1 MAQARGAILSIQS
14 QVAYGHVGNSAAV
27 LPLQRLGFDVFPL
40 NTVQLAHHPGY
51 GAWRGHKLR
60 PEQLDEILGGLVE
73 RGVLARCAA
82 VLSGYLGD
90 PGVAAVVARAVEA
103 VRGARPQAPY
113 LCDPV
118 IGDDAPGVFVSAGVP
133 EAIRERLVP
142 LADMV
147 VPNRFELAHLT
158 GRRVET
164 LEDALVAAA
173 ELRARGP
180 RLVVVTGLSLPD
192 RPGELA
198 VLAETSGEAWL
209 ASTPE
214 LPLAI
219 GGGTGDAFSA
229 LFLGHYL
236 TTADLCAGLERAV
249 AAMFALVERTSAARA
264 EELELVA
271 AQDELIN
278 PRRRFAAVRLR

>member
-1 MAQARGAILSIQS
+1 MAQARRAILSIQS

-60 PEQLDEILGGLVE
+60 PEQLDEILGGLE
-73 RGVLARCAA
+73 QRGVLARCAA

-90 PGVAAVVARAVEA
+90 PEMAGVVARAVEA
-103 VRGARPQAPY
+103 VRAARAEAPY

-118 IGDDAPGVFVSAGVP
+118 IGDDEPGVFVSAGVP

-164 LEDALVAAA
+164 LEDARAAAA

-180 RLVVVTGLSLPD
+180 RLVVVTGLSLQG
-192 RPGELA
+192 RPGELT
-198 VLAETSGEAWL
+198 VLADMADQAWL
-209 ASTPE
+209 AATPE

-219 GGGTGDAFSA
+219 GGGAGDAFSA
-229 LFLGHYL
+229 LFLAHYL
-236 TTADLCAGLERAV
+236 TTADLRLGLERAV
-249 AAMFALVERTSAARA
+249 AATFALVERTSSAGAQ
-264 EELELVA
+264 ELELVA
-271 AQDELIN
+271 AQDELVA
-278 PRRRFAAVRLR
+278 PGRRFPARRLR

>member
-1 MAQARGAILSIQS
+1 MAQARGAVLSIQS

-51 GAWRGHKLR
+51 GAWRGHQLR
-60 PEQLDEILGGLVE
+60 PEQLQEILGGLE
-73 RGVLARCAA
+73 QRGVLNRCAA

-90 PGVAAVVARAVEA
+90 PRMADVVARAVEA
-103 VRGARPQAPY
+103 VRRARPAAPY

-118 IGDDAPGVFVSAGVP
+118 IGDDHPGVFVSAGVP

-158 GRRVET
+158 GRPIAS
-164 LEDALVAAA
+164 LGDALVAAA

-180 RLVVVTGLSLPD
+180 RLIVVTGLDLPD

-198 VLAETSGEAWL
+198 VLADTADEAWL
-209 ASTPE
+209 VATPQ

-236 TTADLCAGLERAV
+236 MTAELRAGLERAV
-249 AAMFALVERTSAARA
+249 AAMFALVERTSAAGA

-271 AQDELIN
+271 AQDELIA
-278 PRRRFAAVRLR
+278 PTSRFPAVRLR

>member
-1 MAQARGAILSIQS
+1 MVQARAAVLSIQS

-60 PEQLDEILGGLVE
+60 PEQLSEILGGLE
-73 RGVLARCAA
+73 QRGVLNRCAA

-90 PGVAAVVARAVEA
+90 PGIADVVARAVES
-103 VRGARPQAPY
+103 VRAARPEAPY

-118 IGDDAPGVFVSAGVP
+118 IGDDDPGVFVSAGVP

-158 GRRVET
+158 GRSIES
-164 LEDALVAAA
+164 LEDALAAAA

-198 VLAETSGEAWL
+198 VLADTADQAWL
-209 ASTPE
+209 AATPA

-236 TTADLCAGLERAV
+236 TTADLCAALERAV
-249 AAMFALVERTSAARA
+249 AATFALVERTSATGA

-271 AQDELIN
+271 AQDELAA
-278 PRRRFAAVRLR
+278 PARRFPAIRLR